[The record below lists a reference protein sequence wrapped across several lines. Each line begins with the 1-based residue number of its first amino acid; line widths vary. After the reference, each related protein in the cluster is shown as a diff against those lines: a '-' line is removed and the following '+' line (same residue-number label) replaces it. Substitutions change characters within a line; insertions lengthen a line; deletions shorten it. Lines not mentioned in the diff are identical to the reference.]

1 MVIVGATVLLQVL
14 ASVTFYQLIDREAVR
29 EDHARRIAELL
40 VVGTRVH
47 SLDSNPQGN
56 DLAQVM
62 STTYLDARITDVA
75 PQRPSM
81 SDGGAMAIRRYMVS
95 WEPELA
101 RHELIVW
108 TLRSRS
114 GAQDLV
120 GAMQLA
126 DGRWLSFRSHDFAPT
141 WPLALRL
148 TVMTLLFSAAGL
160 FVALYLLRQQGEPL
174 RHLAQAAHR
183 IGEGRRPEP
192 VAIEGSADLRDL
204 GFAFNEMQRRITG
217 ILEDQARAM
226 EAVSHDFRTPLARL
240 SLASEFIEDEDAKTI
255 LTDNVAELDTMLNSL
270 RDYLRAQHQPSE
282 PEPVDL
288 AALLRQV
295 ITPWPGALRY
305 EGPENLAATTHRG
318 ALTQA
323 LIQIAD
329 NAVRHGGGGEITL
342 TTDSAG
348 PLIVVRDHGRGMTA
362 EGISHI
368 YDPFF
373 RADAARQ
380 RNTAGFGLGI
390 PTAARLLKRFGGSM
404 DVSNHPEGG
413 LLVTVRP
420 PAAT

>member
-1 MVIVGATVLLQVL
+1 MVIVGATVFLQVL

-47 SLDSNPQGN
+47 SLDTNSQGN

-62 STTYLDARITDVA
+62 STTYLDARITEVA
-75 PQRPSM
+75 PQRPTT
-81 SDGGAMAIRRYMVS
+81 SDRGALAIRRYMVS

-183 IGEGRRPEP
+183 IGEGHRLER
-192 VAIEGSADLRDL
+192 VAIEGSADLREL

-240 SLASEFIEDEDAKTI
+240 SLAAEFVEDADARLI
-255 LTDNVAELDTMLNSL
+255 LTDNVAELDSMLNSL

-282 PEPVDL
+282 AEPVDL
-288 AALLRQV
+288 VALLRQV
-295 ITPWPGALRY
+295 IARWPDAMRY
-305 EGPENLAATTHRG
+305 DGPEGLMATTHRG
-318 ALTQA
+318 PLTQA

-329 NAVRHGGGGEITL
+329 NAVRHGGGGEIAL
-342 TTDSAG
+342 TTDAQG
-348 PLIVVRDHGRGMTA
+348 PLITVRDHGPGMTA
-362 EGISHI
+362 EGIAKI

-390 PTAARLLKRFGGSM
+390 PTAARLLRRFGGGM
-404 DVSNHPEGG
+404 DVEAHPEGG
-413 LLVTVRP
+413 LMIKVRP
-420 PAAT
+420 PTAE